1 MRDGNSGV
9 AATLD
14 RVTLAGDESALEI
27 IWGGKPVRSDT
38 PVICASVV
46 GYSSLTSVLRGSQDK
61 AEVERLSDWLRDTHE
76 GPFVSLVDAAATRR
90 PIGLI
95 QADTSDSESQNYYEA
110 NRPRPD
116 RGIWKDFYFESVFA
130 AVREA
135 DRRWSPDEIELTH
148 PTGGAWTRDLL
159 AVSLEALGHLADHH
173 DLSCQSIRLGCIH
186 GVDENDF
193 AWAMTRLNQ
202 EQSSQSSGVFS
213 DFKVESVDSS
223 SPGIPVVTSGAIVKI
238 EVASTARASDP
249 GSRR

>member
-1 MRDGNSGV
+1 MRGV
-9 AATLD
+9 DASLAGAPS
-14 RVTLAGDESALEI
+14 RAKLAGDESDLEI
-27 IWGGKPVRSDT
+27 IWGGKPVWSDT
-38 PVICASVV
+38 PVICASEV
-46 GYSSLTSVLRGSQDK
+46 GYSPLAAALRGSQDQ
-61 AEVERLSDWLRDTHE
+61 AEVEKLSDWLRGTHD
-76 GPFVSLVDAAATRR
+76 GPFVSLLDGTATRR

-116 RGIWKDFYFESVFA
+116 RGIWRDFYFESVFA

-135 DRRWSPDEIELTH
+135 DRRWSPNEIELTH

-193 AWAMTRLNQ
+193 VWAMRRLNQ

-213 DFKVESVDSS
+213 DFKVEHIDSS
-223 SPGIPVVTSGAIVKI
+223 NPGIPVVTNGAIVKI
-238 EVASTARASDP
+238 GVASTTRTSDP
-249 GSRR
+249 GGRR